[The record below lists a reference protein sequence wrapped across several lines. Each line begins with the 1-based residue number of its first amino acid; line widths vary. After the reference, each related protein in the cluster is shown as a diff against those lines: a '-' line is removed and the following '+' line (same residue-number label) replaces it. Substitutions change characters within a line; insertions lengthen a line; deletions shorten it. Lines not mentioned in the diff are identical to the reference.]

1 MTTHLVRS
9 CCRGCHGGC
18 GVLITVEDNR
28 VKEIRGDPDCPI
40 NRGWLCIKGK
50 LAHTIAHNPKRLLS
64 PLRKRGGSWRK
75 ISWDDAFVEIS
86 DRFMR
91 VKDEY
96 GAQSVALGYGTGRD
110 NEAFIYRFANAF
122 GTPNVLTAGHVCYGP
137 RIAAGI
143 ARCGNL
149 PVVDYE
155 GNPRCVIAWGANPLI
170 SHPDEYKGIYL
181 TKALQKGAKLITIDP
196 RRTILARRADI
207 WLSPKPGT
215 DGALAWGMINA
226 LIDNRW
232 YDETF
237 VRDYVHGWDE
247 FCQRAR
253 EYNLDWAT
261 EKTGLKESEICSV
274 AELFARVRPAG
285 IHWGVALE
293 QSKNCINTIS
303 LLICLMTMTGNLDRP
318 GGNVFYPRP
327 PVMSSSELGAHTL
340 LPEKIRAKRLGGGRF
355 RLADTI
361 GVINPKAIWDAVLE
375 EKPYPVKALFL
386 ISTNPVITRGKSREV
401 KAALAKVGFLVVADF
416 FMTPTAQE
424 ADLVLP
430 SSTWLEHD
438 YVADL
443 WKRHGSVQARQKAVQ
458 IGECRSD
465 YDILNELGKRCTDT
479 SLWWPTVKD
488 ALEAILSSSG
498 LSWEEFCERGY
509 LRGQRVFRKYLSR
522 GFSTPTGKVEFYS
535 TTMERLGYD
544 PLPGYDDLPEAPWT
558 SPELCTQYPY
568 QLLTG
573 ARIPNFFHSEN
584 RVPGPLRDRRSDP
597 LVEIHP
603 DLAAVKG
610 IENGDWVRIESLR
623 GSVSLRAVV
632 TDRVP
637 RTVLAADHGWWF
649 PEMDQDLGWDRS
661 NINILTDNGYETCD
675 PAMGSTNLRVLLCNL
690 EKAART

>member
-1 MTTHLVRS
+1 
-9 CCRGCHGGC
+9 
-18 GVLITVEDNR
+18 
-28 VKEIRGDPDCPI
+28 
-40 NRGWLCIKGK
+40 
-50 LAHTIAHNPKRLLS
+50 
-64 PLRKRGGSWRK
+64 
-75 ISWDDAFVEIS
+75 
-86 DRFMR
+86 
-91 VKDEY
+91 
-96 GAQSVALGYGTGRD
+96 
-110 NEAFIYRFANAF
+110 
-122 GTPNVLTAGHVCYGP
+122 
-137 RIAAGI
+137 
-143 ARCGNL
+143 
-149 PVVDYE
+149 
-155 GNPRCVIAWGANPLI
+155 
-170 SHPDEYKGIYL
+170 
-181 TKALQKGAKLITIDP
+181 
-196 RRTILARRADI
+196 
-207 WLSPKPGT
+207 
-215 DGALAWGMINA
+215 
-226 LIDNRW
+226 
-232 YDETF
+232 
-237 VRDYVHGWDE
+237 
-247 FCQRAR
+247 
-253 EYNLDWAT
+253 
-261 EKTGLKESEICSV
+261 
-274 AELFARVRPAG
+274 
-285 IHWGVALE
+285 
-293 QSKNCINTIS
+293 
-303 LLICLMTMTGNLDRP
+303 
-318 GGNVFYPRP
+318 
-327 PVMSSSELGAHTL
+327 MSSSELGAHTL

-355 RLADTI
+355 RLAETI
-361 GVINPKAIWDAVLE
+361 GVINPKAVWDAVLE

-479 SLWWPTVKD
+479 SLWWPRVKD

-558 SPELCTQYPY
+558 SPELSPQYPY

-573 ARIPNFFHSEN
+573 ARIPSFFHSEN
-584 RVPGPLRDRRSDP
+584 RVPGPLRDRRPDP

-603 DLAAVKG
+603 DLAGVKG
-610 IENGDWVRIESLR
+610 IENGDWVKIESLR

-690 EKAART
+690 EKAA